1 MGAPKR
7 VKHGH
12 EPGDLHELTFSCYR
26 RLPLLTNDRW
36 RTLLARAIDSA
47 VERHEFHLIAFVFMP
62 GHVHLLVLPLSQ
74 EPRIDRLLKAI
85 KRPFSGQIKRDL
97 ITSGSRLLDRLIV
110 RERPGRSCFRFWQE
124 GPGFDRNLNSEAA
137 VMAAIEH
144 IHLNPVRRRL
154 CSRADAYRWSSAWRF
169 DRPELPPDP
178 DLPTLHN
185 LSYEVFTGPETRGQ

>member
-47 VERHEFHLIAFVFMP
+47 LERHEFHLIAFVFMP
-62 GHVHLLVLPLSQ
+62 EHVHLLVLPLTH

-85 KRPFSGQIKRDL
+85 KRPFSGHVKRDL
-97 ITSGSRLLDRLIV
+97 IASGSRLIDRLIV
-110 RERPGRSCFRFWQE
+110 RERPGVSRFRFWQE
-124 GPGFDRNLNSEAA
+124 GPGYDRNLNSEAA
-137 VMAAIEH
+137 VLASIEY

-154 CSRADAYRWSSAWRF
+154 CSRADAYRWSSARRF
-169 DRPELPPDP
+169 SRPELSPDP
-178 DLPTLHN
+178 DLPALHD
-185 LSYEVFTGPETRGQ
+185 LPHEVFTHPETSRL